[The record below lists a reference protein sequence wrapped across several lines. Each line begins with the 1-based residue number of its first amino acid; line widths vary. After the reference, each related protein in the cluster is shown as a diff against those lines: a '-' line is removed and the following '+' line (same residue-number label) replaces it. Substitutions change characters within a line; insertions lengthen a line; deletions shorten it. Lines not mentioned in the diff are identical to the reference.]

1 MDRQASIRGWN
12 VLIAIGLGLL
22 VSGLLA
28 FFRCPISAPAVWQPL
43 SEAIGLIPPDDPMP
57 GLWRMVV
64 AGLAKWVGVGSIDAA
79 LMWCGHVAVGIVTAC
94 IYLIFCNVV
103 LHLEQLAIR
112 HRVNWSR
119 RLLCILSGIGTLL
132 VAFSEPMWRMG
143 QTFLPETLEL
153 LMTLPAVLLFVM
165 FLRTGRVVHA
175 GLAVAFCGVLAGETV
190 VGLVLGLFVLA
201 GTYFSAFLNGEAKFT
216 FANLVIRFIAMW
228 RLIGA
233 FLLGFV
239 LMLTANCVAF
249 SDAGGLEAHGWKSV
263 DLMIRMFHLYGMQ
276 VVSAATPIA
285 WFVAVFAVFVP
296 FGVTLHLMKR
306 AADDDKFLRYSD
318 GLVILVCSLTAI
330 LQLLPFPTFWFWNW
344 SVVHRQVSEYLL
356 GLFATVNALTA
367 TFGFVVFCCE
377 IYFRNVRRIA
387 ARRYPDDTE
396 EEEAQ
401 RALESVV
408 ELRRALRW
416 VFWSAMTLLLC
427 VVAWRLPCT
436 TARELLGVVDDY
448 LDQVVDEAGDA
459 DVLFTDG
466 RLDRGVE
473 LRAAARGKKLVA
485 LSFMEDNS
493 VYHQKRRQRGGADQ
507 EDRDM
512 LAFGAPD
519 LLRTWTNAKPER
531 LPSMATQIGLE
542 LWKRNGRTVPT
553 CAGLLARTDGLDAQA
568 VVSGRERAWAL
579 AERILALRRGKNDL
593 DGNADRLLAD
603 MFLYIQ
609 WRVAW
614 FCHMRSEQSDRA
626 NERELSEKEEALG
639 TSLDEANPALRRM
652 RQRASELAVWQT
664 GRLTP
669 REGLSLGLGRL
680 DFLMARHYA
689 QQVLQTDPDYA
700 PANFAM
706 GMSYLQEEQYNK
718 AASYLRRCVEKDP
731 NDISAW
737 NNLAG
742 IYQRQ
747 GSLDEALAA
756 AERALEAAKALK
768 TPEIRERAV
777 KDVTRTL
784 REIANLREKK
794 GDGTGEGDARRE
806 TRDERAHGRDKRDPS
821 R

>member
-201 GTYFSAFLNGEAKFT
+201 GTYFSAFLSGEAKFT

-239 LMLTANCVAF
+239 LMLAANCVAF

-318 GLVILVCSLTAI
+318 GLIILVCSLTAI

-436 TARELLGVVDDY
+436 TARELLGVVDDWRATRTCCSRTGGSTGAWSCARPP
-448 LDQVVDEAGDA
+448 AGRSWWRFRSWRTTLSTTRNA
-459 DVLFTDG
+459 AS
-466 RLDRGVE
+466 
-473 LRAAARGKKLVA
+473 AAARTRRTATCSRSGRPTSFARGQTRNRSAFPRWPRRSA
-485 LSFMEDNS
+485 LNCGSGMDARC
-493 VYHQKRRQRGGADQ
+493 RRAR
-507 EDRDM
+507 
-512 LAFGAPD
+512 AFLPARTAA
-519 LLRTWTNAKPER
+519 LRT
-531 LPSMATQIGLE
+531 
-542 LWKRNGRTVPT
+542 
-553 CAGLLARTDGLDAQA
+553 
-568 VVSGRERAWAL
+568 
-579 AERILALRRGKNDL
+579 
-593 DGNADRLLAD
+593 
-603 MFLYIQ
+603 
-609 WRVAW
+609 
-614 FCHMRSEQSDRA
+614 
-626 NERELSEKEEALG
+626 
-639 TSLDEANPALRRM
+639 
-652 RQRASELAVWQT
+652 
-664 GRLTP
+664 
-669 REGLSLGLGRL
+669 
-680 DFLMARHYA
+680 
-689 QQVLQTDPDYA
+689 
-700 PANFAM
+700 
-706 GMSYLQEEQYNK
+706 
-718 AASYLRRCVEKDP
+718 
-731 NDISAW
+731 SA
-737 NNLAG
+737 
-742 IYQRQ
+742 
-747 GSLDEALAA
+747 
-756 AERALEAAKALK
+756 
-768 TPEIRERAV
+768 
-777 KDVTRTL
+777 
-784 REIANLREKK
+784 
-794 GDGTGEGDARRE
+794 
-806 TRDERAHGRDKRDPS
+806 
-821 R
+821 

>member
-1 MDRQASIRGWN
+1 MENPVSIKVKD
-12 VLIAIGLGLL
+12 VLIVIGLGSL
-22 VSGLLA
+22 VFGLLA
-28 FFRCPISAPAVWQPL
+28 CFGCPISAPAVWQPL

-57 GLWRMVV
+57 GLWRMIV
-64 AGLAKWVGVGSIDAA
+64 AGLAKLVGVGSIDAA

-103 LHLEQLAIR
+103 MHLEQLAIR

-153 LMTLPAVLLFVM
+153 LMTLPAVLLFMM

-175 GLAVAFCGVLAGETV
+175 GFAVALCGVLAGETFAGIALGV
-190 VGLVLGLFVLA
+190 TVLVA
-201 GTYFSAFLNGEAKFT
+201 TYFSAFLNGEAEFT
-216 FANLVIRFIAMW
+216 FANLVIRFISMW
-228 RLIGA
+228 RLIGV

-239 LMLTANCVAF
+239 FMVAVNCVVF
-249 SDAGGLEAHGWKSV
+249 TQMGGLEAHDWKAI
-263 DLMIRMFHLYGMQ
+263 DLIIRMFHLYGIQ

-285 WFVAVFAVFVP
+285 WFAAVFAVFVP
-296 FGVTLHLMKR
+296 FGVTLHLLKR

-318 GLVILVCSLTAI
+318 GLIILVCSVAALM
-330 LQLLPFPTFWFWNW
+330 QLSPFPSFWFWTW
-344 SVVHRQVSEYLL
+344 SAVHRPVSGYLL
-356 GLFATVNALTA
+356 GLFAIMNALTA
-367 TFGFVVFCCE
+367 TFGFVVLCCE

-387 ARRYPDDTE
+387 ARRFPDDTE
-396 EEEAQ
+396 DEAAQ
-401 RALESVV
+401 RVLESVSR
-408 ELRRALRW
+408 LRRAFRL
-416 VFWSAMTLLLC
+416 VFWSSMAVLIC
-427 VVAWRLPCT
+427 VVVLRLPCT
-436 TARELLGVVDDY
+436 TTRELLGIVDDY
-448 LDQVVDEAGDA
+448 LEQVVDEAGDA

-493 VYHQKRRQRGGADQ
+493 IYHQKCRQRGGADD

-512 LAFGAPD
+512 LAFGAAD
-519 LLRTWTNAKPER
+519 LLRTWANAKQER

-568 VVSGRERAWAL
+568 VAVGRERAWAL
-579 AERILALRRGKNDL
+579 AERILALRKEKPALG
-593 DGNADRLLAD
+593 GNADRLLAD
-603 MFLYIQ
+603 IFLYVQ

-614 FCHMRSEQSDRA
+614 FCHMRSEQADRA
-626 NERELSEKEEALG
+626 DELELSEKEEALG
-639 TSLDEANPALRRM
+639 TRLDDANPAFRRM
-652 RQRASELAVWQT
+652 RRRAGDLAVWQT

-680 DFLMARHYA
+680 DFVMARHYA
-689 QQVLQTDPDYA
+689 QQVLQTEPDYA

-706 GMSYLQEEQYNK
+706 GMSYLKEEQYNK
-718 AASYLRRCVEKDP
+718 AASYLRRCVEKNP
-731 NDISAW
+731 NDISSW

-747 GSLDEALAA
+747 GSLDKAMAA

-784 REIANLREKK
+784 REITNLREKK
-794 GDGTGEGDARRE
+794 
-806 TRDERAHGRDKRDPS
+806 K
-821 R
+821 